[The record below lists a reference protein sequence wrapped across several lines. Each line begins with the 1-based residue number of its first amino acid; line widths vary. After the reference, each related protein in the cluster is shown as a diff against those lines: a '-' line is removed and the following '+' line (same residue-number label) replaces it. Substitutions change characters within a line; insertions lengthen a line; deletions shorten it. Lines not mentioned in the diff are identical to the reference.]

1 MMKKKY
7 IAISILILVFLIMFF
22 LFQRKDE
29 DSKTN
34 NQTDYYMYI
43 EDFKLFKSDG
53 DKIIWILN
61 AKTANMHNK
70 KNKIE
75 FIDLNVTVYTGDEEY
90 LITSDKGLYFIKG
103 EVIELSGNVILTTDK
118 FYKITTEHIKYYTK
132 DEKIKTEL
140 PVKITGFNYKTKEKI
155 NLDGVGLNGD
165 IKEGVFN
172 VLDNVYAN
180 IENNMDV
187 VSNYAKL
194 NTKVNEFTFLSD
206 VVANKMG
213 LIINSELLLLSYDKK
228 GEIKEL
234 EASKKVKL
242 IIKDKKAICDKALIQ
257 NSGKKIVMIGRP
269 EFYVGKDIIVGEKI
283 EFFTDK
289 DEVRVSKVKAE
300 IRSR

>member
-1 MMKKKY
+1 
-7 IAISILILVFLIMFF
+7 MFF

>member
-1 MMKKKY
+1 
-7 IAISILILVFLIMFF
+7 MFF

-75 FIDLNVTVYTGDEEY
+75 FIDLNVNVYTGDEEY

-172 VLDNVYAN
+172 VLENVYAN